1 QRGSSPR
8 SPATSAVNG
17 RTVPQTSLNAC
28 LILNACSITG
38 VKAPRSLHRGSAIQ
52 RVQSHSVGVGQFSG
66 PSTIRRARHDS
77 AGPAR
82 FGGSITVRLAPHDSA
97 GDGCWFL
104 LAPYDFA
111 GDDGLFFAEKQQY
124 GPATS

>member
-1 QRGSSPR
+1 M
-8 SPATSAVNG
+8 AAVTWC
-17 RTVPQTSLNAC
+17 TVSHTSLIAF
-28 LILNACSITG
+28 LILIACSLTG

-82 FGGSITVRLAPHDSA
+82 FGGPSTIRLARHESA
-97 GDGCWFL
+97 GEERWFRRTR
-104 LAPYDFA
+104 YDFA
-111 GDDGLFFAEKQQY
+111 GEDGWVFAEKQI
-124 GPATS
+124 